1 MTPIEN
7 ETELQAFFVRF
18 MAGECSHRA
27 TKWVRLLR
35 PDLERLLGRVN
46 YIKLK
51 FQPVQFVRSHLA
63 HRSIAHSNA
72 LNEAMETR
80 VLGMAP
86 DFLDEW
92 GNLRANYYAQV
103 FDGAPA
109 DLRKGDLPAF
119 QRKLNALLQAQRDA
133 PVLADD
139 LGDLCFFALQEQTI
153 HPQLSQASAQAMVQ
167 HFNAKGHLYNEVTD
181 LEKTV
186 LRT

>member
-27 TKWVRLLR
+27 TRWVRLLQ
-35 PDLERLLGRVN
+35 PDLERLLGRVS

-51 FQPVQFVRSHLA
+51 FQPVQFVRSYLA
-63 HRSIAHSNA
+63 HRGIAHTRA

-80 VLGMAP
+80 VLGVASE
-86 DFLDEW
+86 FLDEW
-92 GNLRANYYAQV
+92 GNLRDNYYAQV

-109 DLRKGDLPAF
+109 DLLRGDLPAF
-119 QRKLNALLQAQRDA
+119 QRKLNAMLQAQRDA

-139 LGDLCFFALQEQTI
+139 LVDLCFFALQEQTI
-153 HPQLSQASAQAMVQ
+153 HPQLSQAIAQAMVQ

>member
-1 MTPIEN
+1 MNPIES

-27 TKWVRLLR
+27 ARWVRLLR
-35 PDLERLLGRVN
+35 PDLERLLGRVS

-51 FQPVQFVRSHLA
+51 FQPVQFVRSYLT
-63 HRSIAHSNA
+63 HRGIAHSNA

-86 DFLDEW
+86 EFLDEW
-92 GNLRANYYAQV
+92 GNLKDDYYAQV

-109 DLRKGDLPAF
+109 DLLKGELSAF
-119 QRKLNALLQAQRDA
+119 QRKLNALLKMQGDA

-139 LGDLCFFALQEQTI
+139 LVDLCFFAVQEQTI
-153 HPQLSQASAQAMVQ
+153 HPQLSQAIAQAMVQ
-167 HFNAKGHLYNEVTD
+167 HFNARGHFYNEVTD

>member
-1 MTPIEN
+1 MNPIEN

-18 MAGECSHRA
+18 MGGECSHRA
-27 TKWVRLLR
+27 KKWVRLLR

-51 FQPVQFVRSHLA
+51 FQPVQFVRSYLV
-63 HRSIAHSNA
+63 HRSIAHTNA

-80 VLGMAP
+80 VLGVASE
-86 DFLDEW
+86 FLDEW
-92 GNLRANYYAQV
+92 GNLQNNYYAQV

-109 DLRKGDLPAF
+109 DLLRGDLSAF
-119 QRKLNALLQAQRDA
+119 QRKLNALLQMQGDA

-139 LGDLCFFALQEQTI
+139 LVDLCFVAVQEQAI
-153 HPQLSQASAQAMVQ
+153 HPALSQAIAQAMVQ
-167 HFNAKGHLYNEVTD
+167 HFNAQGQFYNEVTD